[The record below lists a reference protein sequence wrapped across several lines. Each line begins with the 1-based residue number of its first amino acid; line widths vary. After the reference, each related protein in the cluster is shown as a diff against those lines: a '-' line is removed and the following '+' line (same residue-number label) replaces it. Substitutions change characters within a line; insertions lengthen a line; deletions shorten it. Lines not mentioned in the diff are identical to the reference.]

1 MSMLSRVAGN
11 IYWLGRYLERA
22 ENTARIVDVNTKFL
36 LDLPKNVRLGW
47 APILEIMSLRSLFD
61 AHYAQADETNVAA
74 FLVTDSRNPNSI
86 ISCLIAARENA
97 RTIREIIPRETWEQ
111 INAVYLLAKEQQSL
125 VQNGRSRHLYLHKV
139 IQANQAITGNM
150 SGTMTHDD
158 GYDFL
163 RIGRNI
169 ERADMTTRI
178 IDVRSANLLCGL
190 DNQMAPFEN
199 IQWMNVLKSLSAYQM
214 YRRQMRL
221 RIQRQ
226 DVLRFLL
233 LDEKFPRAL
242 KHTLLQIQ
250 YCLADLPNSTA
261 VIDEIQVV
269 QRKLD
274 NAQAESLQQ
283 DMLHR
288 FIDDMQKGLNNVH
301 SKLSQTYF

>member
-36 LDLPKNVRLGW
+36 LDLPKNVRFGW
-47 APILEIMSLRSLFD
+47 EPILEIMSSRPIFD
-61 AHYAQADETNVAA
+61 KYYAQADEANVAA
-74 FLVTDSRNPNSI
+74 FLVSDSRNPSSI
-86 ISCLIAARENA
+86 ISCLMTARENA
-97 RTIREIIPRETWEQ
+97 RTVREIIPRETWEQ
-111 INAVYLLAKEQQSL
+111 INAIYLLAKEQQNHI
-125 VQNGRSRHLYLHKV
+125 QNGRSRHLYLHRV

-163 RIGRNI
+163 RLGRNI

-190 DNQMAPFEN
+190 DNQMVPFEN

-233 LDEKFPRAL
+233 LNEKFPRAL
-242 KHTLLQIQ
+242 KHTLLQIK
-250 YCLADLPNSTA
+250 YCLAALPNSGA
-261 VIDEIQVV
+261 VIDEIGVV
-269 QRKLD
+269 QRQLE
-274 NAQAESLQQ
+274 NSQAESLKQ
-283 DMLHR
+283 DLLHT
-288 FIDDMQKGLNNVH
+288 FIDNMQKGLNNVH
-301 SKLSQTYF
+301 NKMSETYF